1 MNKVIFLYLCRQNN
15 KDMRNIENP
24 FTVIGRIKPAYFCDR
39 KAESER
45 LIKLLQNGNNVLLK
59 SDRRMGKTGLIQ
71 FCFDKAELSDRYY
84 TFFID
89 ILHTSCLQELV
100 HELGRAVYEQT
111 VPRGKKMTQS
121 FVRILKSIS
130 GKMGFDGNTG
140 LPTFSLGLGD
150 IEQPEYTLKEIFQY
164 LQNADKPCIVA
175 IDEFQ
180 QIGKYPEKNVEALL
194 RGQIQQVNN
203 CHFIFAGSEK
213 HLLGMM
219 FESGSRPFYKSADN
233 MDLLPIVRDVYVD
246 FICQMFE
253 NQGRKI
259 ERTIAE
265 VVYDAFEGHT
275 YYVQKTMNEVFSNTD
290 KETECTIETILVSVQ
305 NILEDNSTHYRETLS
320 NLPASQKS
328 LLYAIAVDG
337 WSSQITSAAFVK
349 RHKLL
354 SPSSVQAAVKKLLGE
369 ELVVEY
375 NKRFRVSDRF
385 LGLWIRRMMGI
396 PLSSLFNNCL

>member
-1 MNKVIFLYLCRQNN
+1 MK
-15 KDMRNIENP
+15 NIENP
-24 FTVIGRIKPAYFCDR
+24 FAVIGRIKPEYFCDR
-39 KAESER
+39 KAESDR
-45 LIKLLQNGNNVLLK
+45 LVKLLRNGNNVLLK
-59 SDRRMGKTGLIQ
+59 SDRRMGKTGLVQ
-71 FCFDKAELSDRYY
+71 FCFDKAELLDHYY

-180 QIGKYPEKNVEALL
+180 QIAKYPEKNVEALL
-194 RGQIQQVNN
+194 RGHIQQVNN
-203 CHFIFAGSEK
+203 CNFVFAGSEK

-219 FESGSRPFYKSADN
+219 FENGNRPFYKSADN
-233 MDLLPIVRDVYVD
+233 MDLLPIDRDVYVD
-246 FICQMFE
+246 FICQMFGNHE
-253 NQGRKI
+253 RKM
-259 ERTIAE
+259 ERQIAE

-275 YYVQKTMNEVFSNTD
+275 YYVQKTMNEAFSNTD
-290 KETECTIETILVSVQ
+290 KGTECTVETIILSIQ
-305 NILEDNSTHYRETLS
+305 NILEDNSTHYREMLS
-320 NLPASQKS
+320 NLPASQKA
-328 LLYAIAVDG
+328 LLYAIAIDG

-354 SPSSVQAAVKKLLGE
+354 SPSSVQAAIKKLLGE
-369 ELVVEY
+369 ELVVEH
-375 NKRFRVSDRF
+375 NKRYRVNDRF
-385 LGLWIRRMMGI
+385 LGIWIRRIMGI
-396 PLSSLFNNCL
+396 PYSLLTNH

>member
-1 MNKVIFLYLCRQNN
+1 MIFLYLCRQNN
-15 KDMRNIENP
+15 KDMRNIDNP

>member
-1 MNKVIFLYLCRQNN
+1 
-15 KDMRNIENP
+15 MRNTENP
-24 FTVIGRIKPAYFCDR
+24 FTVIGRIKPEYFCDR
-39 KAESER
+39 KAESDR
-45 LIKLLQNGNNVLLK
+45 LVKLLRNGNNVLLK

-71 FCFDKAELSDRYY
+71 FCFDKAELHDHYY
-84 TFFID
+84 TFFVD

-150 IEQPEYTLKEIFQY
+150 IEQPTHTLKEIFQY
-164 LQNADKPCIVA
+164 LQTADKPCIVA

-194 RGQIQQVNN
+194 RGHIQQVNN
-203 CHFIFAGSEK
+203 CNFVFAGSEK

-219 FESGSRPFYKSADN
+219 FENGNRPFYKSADN
-233 MDLLPIVRDVYVD
+233 MDLLPINRDVYVD
-246 FICQMFE
+246 FICQMFG
-253 NQGRKI
+253 NHGRKM
-259 ERTIAE
+259 ERQVAE

-275 YYVQKTMNEVFSNTD
+275 YYVQKTMNEAFSNTD
-290 KETECTIETILVSVQ
+290 KGAECTVETIILSIQ
-305 NILEDNSTHYRETLS
+305 NILEDNSTHYREMLS
-320 NLPASQKS
+320 NLPASQKA
-328 LLYAIAVDG
+328 LLYAIAIDG
-337 WSSQITSAAFVK
+337 WASQITSATFVK

-369 ELVVEY
+369 ELVVEH
-375 NKRFRVSDRF
+375 NKRYRVNDRF
-385 LGLWIRRMMGI
+385 LGIWIRRIMGI
-396 PLSSLFNNCL
+396 PYSLLTNH

>member
-1 MNKVIFLYLCRQNN
+1 MKNT
-15 KDMRNIENP
+15 ENP
-24 FTVIGRIKPAYFCDR
+24 FTVIGRIKPEYFCDR
-39 KAESER
+39 RAESDR
-45 LIKLLQNGNNVLLK
+45 LVKLLRNGNNVLLK

-71 FCFDKAELSDRYY
+71 FCFDKAELRDHYY
-84 TFFID
+84 TFFVD

-150 IEQPEYTLKEIFQY
+150 IEQPEYTLREIFQY

-194 RGQIQQVNN
+194 RGHIQQVNN
-203 CHFIFAGSEK
+203 CNFVFAGSEK

-219 FESGSRPFYKSADN
+219 FENGNRPFYKSADN
-233 MDLLPIVRDVYVD
+233 MDLLPINRDVYVD
-246 FICQMFE
+246 FICQMFG
-253 NQGRKI
+253 NHGRKM
-259 ERTIAE
+259 ERQIAE

-275 YYVQKTMNEVFSNTD
+275 YYVQKTMNEAFSNTD
-290 KETECTIETILVSVQ
+290 KGAECTVETIILSIQ
-305 NILEDNSTHYRETLS
+305 NILEDNSTHYREMLS
-320 NLPASQKS
+320 NLPASQKA
-328 LLYAIAVDG
+328 LLYAIAMDG
-337 WSSQITSAAFVK
+337 WASQITSAAFVK

-354 SPSSVQAAVKKLLGE
+354 SPSSVQAAIKKLLGE
-369 ELVVEY
+369 ELVVEH
-375 NKRFRVSDRF
+375 NKRYRVNDRF
-385 LGLWIRRMMGI
+385 LRIWIRRILGI
-396 PLSSLFNNCL
+396 PISSLFQ

>member
-1 MNKVIFLYLCRQNN
+1 MK
-15 KDMRNIENP
+15 NIENP
-24 FTVIGRIKPAYFCDR
+24 FAVIGRIKPEYFCDR
-39 KAESER
+39 KTESER
-45 LIKLLQNGNNVLLK
+45 LIKLLRNGNNVLLK
-59 SDRRMGKTGLIQ
+59 SDRRMGKTGLVQ
-71 FCFDKAELSDRYY
+71 FCFDKAELLDHYY

-203 CHFIFAGSEK
+203 CNFVFAGSEK

-253 NQGRKI
+253 KQGKKI
-259 ERTIAE
+259 EKPIAE

-275 YYVQKTMNEVFSNTD
+275 YYVQKTMNEAFSNTD
-290 KETECTIETILVSVQ
+290 KGTDCSIETIILSIQ
-305 NILEDNSTHYRETLS
+305 NILEDNGTYYRETLS

-328 LLYAIAVDG
+328 LLYAIAIDG
-337 WSSQITSAAFVK
+337 WASQITSAAFVK

-354 SPSSVQAAVKKLLGE
+354 SPSSVQAAIKKLLGE
-369 ELVVEY
+369 ELVVEH
-375 NKRFRVSDRF
+375 NKRYRVNDRF
-385 LGLWIRRMMGI
+385 LGIWIRRMMGI
-396 PLSSLFNNCL
+396 PLSSLFQ

>member
-1 MNKVIFLYLCRQNN
+1 MIFLYLCRQNN
-15 KDMRNIENP
+15 KDMRNIDNP

-275 YYVQKTMNEVFSNTD
+275 YYVQKTMNEVFSNTE

>member
-71 FCFDKAELSDRYY
+71 FCFDKAELSDCYY

>member
-1 MNKVIFLYLCRQNN
+1 MQPNSKTMKNT
-15 KDMRNIENP
+15 ENP
-24 FTVIGRIKPAYFCDR
+24 FTVIGHIKAEYFCDR
-39 KAESER
+39 VTESER
-45 LIKLLQNGNNVLLK
+45 LIKLLRNGNNVLLK

-71 FCFDKAELSDRYY
+71 FCFDKEELHGHYY

-111 VPRGKKMTQS
+111 VPRSTKMAQN

-140 LPTFSLGLGD
+140 LPVFTLGLGD
-150 IEQPEYTLKEIFQY
+150 VEQPEYTLSEIFQY

-180 QIGKYPEKNVEALL
+180 QIDKYPEKNVEALL
-194 RGQIQQVNN
+194 RSHIQQVNN

-219 FESGSRPFYKSADN
+219 FESGKRPFYKSADN
-233 MDLLPIVRDVYVD
+233 LDLFSIPREVYVE

-253 NQGRKI
+253 NQGRTIRKS
-259 ERTIAE
+259 IAE
-265 VVYDAFEGHT
+265 KVYDTFEGHT
-275 YYVQKTMNEVFSNTD
+275 YYVQKTMNEAFANT
-290 KETECTIETILVSVQ
+290 ESGTECTTDIIITSIQ
-305 NILEDNSTHYRETLS
+305 NILESNSTHYRESLS
-320 NLPASQKS
+320 NIPASQKS
-328 LLYAIAVDG
+328 LLYAIAVEG
-337 WSSQITSAAFVK
+337 WASQITSSAFVK

-354 SPSSVQAAVKKLLGE
+354 SSSSVQAAARKLLSE
-369 ELVVEY
+369 ELVVESG
-375 NKRFRVSDRF
+375 KRYRVSDRF
-385 LGLWIRRMMGI
+385 LGLWIRRLMGI
-396 PLSSLFNNCL
+396 PLQLLFDETR

>member
-1 MNKVIFLYLCRQNN
+1 MK
-15 KDMRNIENP
+15 NIENP
-24 FTVIGRIKPAYFCDR
+24 FAVIGRIKPEYFCDR
-39 KAESER
+39 KTESER
-45 LIKLLQNGNNVLLK
+45 LIKLLRNGNNVLLK
-59 SDRRMGKTGLIQ
+59 SDRRMGKTGLVQ
-71 FCFDKAELSDRYY
+71 FCFDKAELLDHYY

-164 LQNADKPCIVA
+164 LQAADKPCIVA

-180 QIGKYPEKNVEALL
+180 QIAKYPEKNVEALL
-194 RGQIQQVNN
+194 RGHIQQVNN
-203 CHFIFAGSEK
+203 CNFVFAGSEK

-219 FESGSRPFYKSADN
+219 FENGNRPFYKSADN
-233 MDLLPIVRDVYVD
+233 MDLLPIDRDVYVD
-246 FICQMFE
+246 FICQMFGNHE
-253 NQGRKI
+253 RKM
-259 ERTIAE
+259 ERQIAE
-265 VVYDAFEGHT
+265 VAYDAFEGHT
-275 YYVQKTMNEVFSNTD
+275 YYVQKTMNEAFSNTD
-290 KETECTIETILVSVQ
+290 KGAECTVETIILSTQ
-305 NILEDNSTHYRETLS
+305 NILEDNSTHYREMLS

-328 LLYAIAVDG
+328 LLYAIAIDG
-337 WSSQITSAAFVK
+337 WASQITSAAFVK

-354 SPSSVQAAVKKLLGE
+354 SPSSVQAAIKKLLGE
-369 ELVVEY
+369 ELVVEH
-375 NKRFRVSDRF
+375 NKRYRVNDRF

-396 PLSSLFNNCL
+396 PLSSLFQ

>member
-1 MNKVIFLYLCRQNN
+1 MKNT
-15 KDMRNIENP
+15 ENP
-24 FTVIGRIKPAYFCDR
+24 FTVIGRIKPEYFCDR
-39 KAESER
+39 KTESER
-45 LIKLLQNGNNVLLK
+45 LVKLLCNGNNVLLK

-71 FCFDKAELSDRYY
+71 FCFDKAELRDHYY
-84 TFFID
+84 TFFVD

-164 LQNADKPCIVA
+164 LQYADKPCIVA

-194 RGQIQQVNN
+194 RNHIQQVNN

-219 FESGSRPFYKSADN
+219 FENGSRPFYKSADN
-233 MDLLPIVRDVYVD
+233 MDLSSIDRNIYVD
-246 FICQMFE
+246 FICQMFGK
-253 NQGRKI
+253 QGRKI
-259 ERTIAE
+259 EKPIAE

-275 YYVQKTMNEVFSNTD
+275 YYVQKTMNEAFSNTD
-290 KETECTIETILVSVQ
+290 DETECTVETIILSIQ

-328 LLYAIAVDG
+328 LLYAIAMDG
-337 WSSQITSAAFVK
+337 WASQITSAAFVK

-354 SPSSVQAAVKKLLGE
+354 SSSSVQAAIKKLLGE
-369 ELVVEY
+369 ELVVEQ
-375 NKRFRVSDRF
+375 NKRYRVNDRF

-396 PLSSLFNNCL
+396 PLSSLFL

>member
-1 MNKVIFLYLCRQNN
+1 
-15 KDMRNIENP
+15 MRNTENP
-24 FTVIGRIKPAYFCDR
+24 FTVIGRIKPEYFCDR
-39 KAESER
+39 KAESDR
-45 LIKLLQNGNNVLLK
+45 LVKLLRNGNNVLLK

-71 FCFDKAELSDRYY
+71 FCFDKAELHDHYY
-84 TFFID
+84 TFFVD

-164 LQNADKPCIVA
+164 LQTADKPCIVA

-194 RGQIQQVNN
+194 RGHIQQVNN
-203 CHFIFAGSEK
+203 CNFVFAGSEK

-219 FESGSRPFYKSADN
+219 FENGNRPFYKSADN
-233 MDLLPIVRDVYVD
+233 MDLLPINRDVYVD
-246 FICQMFE
+246 FICQMFG
-253 NQGRKI
+253 NHGRKM
-259 ERTIAE
+259 ERQIAE

-275 YYVQKTMNEVFSNTD
+275 YYVQKTMNEAFSNTD
-290 KETECTIETILVSVQ
+290 KGTECTVETIILSIQ
-305 NILEDNSTHYRETLS
+305 NILEDNSTHYREMLS
-320 NLPASQKS
+320 NLPASQKA
-328 LLYAIAVDG
+328 LLYAIATDG
-337 WSSQITSAAFVK
+337 WASQITSATFVK

-354 SPSSVQAAVKKLLGE
+354 SSSSVQAAIKKLLGK
-369 ELVVEY
+369 ELVVEN
-375 NKRFRVSDRF
+375 NKRYRVNDRF
-385 LGLWIRRMMGI
+385 LGIWIRRIMGI
-396 PLSSLFNNCL
+396 PYSLITIH

>member
-349 RHKLL
+349 RHRLL